1 MVPVFVGAEDM
12 GNFDSFLLV
21 KETLNWGEFRRI
33 HNHAVIGVTSLDE
46 VRIIIN
52 VTFNV
57 IDLDPFNRLLHHF
70 IYFYSF
76 HMFF

>member
-46 VRIIIN
+46 VRIVITVTRN
-52 VTFNV
+52 VFNCV
-57 IDLDPFNRLLHHF
+57 SCRLHIL
-70 IYFYSF
+70 
-76 HMFF
+76 MGLCLKLN